1 MAGLDAYTFIS
12 TFFANSYLCIRVPI
26 TGSQKSYFSHLHGC
40 VERFS
45 GDGTHTVRATGRGCW
60 TSSQES
66 YFFANDMSTKKLKK
80 MQTPLLVQK
89 NLFGFL

>member
-40 VERFS
+40 VEWFS
-45 GDGTHTVRATGRGCW
+45 GMERTPCGPQAEVVGRAH
-60 TSSQES
+60 
-66 YFFANDMSTKKLKK
+66 KK
-80 MQTPLLVQK
+80 VI
-89 NLFGFL
+89 FLPTT